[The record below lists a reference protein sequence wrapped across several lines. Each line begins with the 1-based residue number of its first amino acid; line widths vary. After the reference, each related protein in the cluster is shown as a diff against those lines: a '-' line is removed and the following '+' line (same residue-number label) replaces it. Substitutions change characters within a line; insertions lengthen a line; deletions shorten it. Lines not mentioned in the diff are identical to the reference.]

1 MSENSEDI
9 ISNNKE
15 QGTIERTFE
24 KFLWSL
30 RYVVILGVIFGA
42 LSAIVLFVIGSKE
55 ILDIIIESIS
65 ITSGHVSHESVL
77 VGLIGAID
85 FYLIGLVLL
94 IFSFGTYELFISE
107 LDVARK
113 CGGFA
118 SILEVENLDD
128 LKNKIIKVIIMVL
141 IVNFFQRILS
151 MEMGNSMD
159 MLSMAVSICVIC
171 IGVYFLGKH
180 NY

>member
-1 MSENSEDI
+1 MSENTGDK
-9 ISNNKE
+9 ISDKKE
-15 QGTIERTFE
+15 QSSVENIFE

-30 RYVVILGVIFGA
+30 RYVVILGVIFSA

-55 ILDIIIESIS
+55 ILDIIIESVS
-65 ITSGHVSHESVL
+65 ITSGHVSHEYIL

-107 LDVARK
+107 LDIARK
-113 CGGFA
+113 CGGFT
-118 SILEVENLDD
+118 SILEVKNLDD
-128 LKNKIIKVIIMVL
+128 LKNKILKVIIMVL
-141 IVNFFQRILS
+141 IVNFFQKILS
-151 MEMGNSMD
+151 MEMGDAMD
-159 MLSMAVSICVIC
+159 MLSMAVSICLIC